1 MPRWV
6 WWVLRAPLAAV
17 RRRLVGALLV
27 SLASG
32 AAWAEP
38 LTLIEALQLAREHD
52 PKFQSA
58 RHELEAGLQAKA
70 IGRAGLLPKL
80 SITASE
86 ASVTGDRTLPS
97 LAGPKITED
106 LDYTSKQRALQLRQP
121 LYNAE
126 AIGRFKLGR
135 VQADYARAVFG
146 QAELDLVTR
155 LLEAYLNLALAHD
168 VLELTNAQVT
178 AYEEQASRARAFQA
192 RGEGTLTEASETQAR
207 ASLGRAE
214 ALDAADR
221 LTTARDA
228 LAALIGQLPSALPTL
243 PEKWQLPPLEPAEL
257 DAWLDLARE
266 RNPTILAQS
275 LSVEAARNNVSIARA
290 GFQPTV
296 DMVASINRSQS
307 DTTSNLNQK
316 INQNILGVQ
325 LNVPLYAGGGV
336 LAQAR
341 QAKASLAR
349 EQSLLEAQTDEVLLD
364 VRRNWLLSS
373 SAWSRLGAYESAVE
387 SARLMERGTQAS
399 IKAGMA
405 VTADALDATR
415 LLYISRRDLAKTRY
429 DYLMARIRL
438 LAGASVLAEQDIE
451 QASMLFE

>member
-1 MPRWV
+1 MSRSV
-6 WWVLRAPLAAV
+6 GLALRAPVASL
-17 RRRLVGALLV
+17 RRRLVWVLLA
-27 SLASG
+27 SLATG
-32 AAWAEP
+32 TACAEP

-52 PKFQSA
+52 PEFQSA
-58 RHELEAGLQAKA
+58 RHELEAGLQAEA
-70 IGRAGLLPKL
+70 IGRAGLLPKV

-86 ASVTGDRTLPS
+86 ASVTGDRTLPTS
-97 LAGPKITED
+97 TGQKVKED
-106 LDYTSKQRALQLRQP
+106 LDYTSEQRALQLRQP

-168 VLELTNAQVT
+168 VLELANAQVT
-178 AYEEQASRARAFQA
+178 AYEEQARRATAFQA
-192 RGEGTLTEASETQAR
+192 RGEGTLTEAGEAQAR
-207 ASLGRAE
+207 AALGRAE

-221 LTTARDA
+221 LTIARDA
-228 LAALIGQLPSALPTL
+228 LAALIGQLPWTLPTL

-266 RNPTILAQS
+266 RNPSIQAQR

-296 DMVASINRSQS
+296 DAVASVGRNKS
-307 DTTSNLNQK
+307 DTTATLNQE
-316 INQNILGVQ
+316 INQRLLGVQ
-325 LNVPLYAGGGV
+325 LTVPLYAGGGV
-336 LAQAR
+336 LARAR

-349 EQSLLEAQTDEVLLD
+349 EQSLLEAQINKVLLD
-364 VRRNWLLSS
+364 LRSNWLASS
-373 SAWSRLGAYESAVE
+373 NAWSRLGAYESAVE
-387 SARLMERGTQAS
+387 SARVMERGTQAG

-415 LLYISRRDLAKTRY
+415 LLYISRRDLAKARY
-429 DYLMARIRL
+429 DYLMARIKL

-451 QASMLFE
+451 QTSELFE

>member
-1 MPRWV
+1 M
-6 WWVLRAPLAAV
+6 
-17 RRRLVGALLV
+17 
-27 SLASG
+27 
-32 AAWAEP
+32 
-38 LTLIEALQLAREHD
+38 
-52 PKFQSA
+52 
-58 RHELEAGLQAKA
+58 
-70 IGRAGLLPKL
+70 
-80 SITASE
+80 
-86 ASVTGDRTLPS
+86 
-97 LAGPKITED
+97 
-106 LDYTSKQRALQLRQP
+106 
-121 LYNAE
+121 
-126 AIGRFKLGR
+126 
-135 VQADYARAVFG
+135 
-146 QAELDLVTR
+146 
-155 LLEAYLNLALAHD
+155 
-168 VLELTNAQVT
+168 
-178 AYEEQASRARAFQA
+178 
-192 RGEGTLTEASETQAR
+192 
-207 ASLGRAE
+207 
-214 ALDAADR
+214 
-221 LTTARDA
+221 
-228 LAALIGQLPSALPTL
+228 
-243 PEKWQLPPLEPAEL
+243 
-257 DAWLDLARE
+257 
-266 RNPTILAQS
+266 
-275 LSVEAARNNVSIARA
+275 EAARNNVSIARA

>member
-1 MPRWV
+1 MPRPAWLAL
-6 WWVLRAPLAAV
+6 WAPVAAL
-17 RRRLVGALLV
+17 RRRLVWVLLA
-27 SLASG
+27 SLAAG
-32 AAWAEP
+32 AAGAEP

-52 PKFQSA
+52 PTFQSA

-70 IGRAGLLPKL
+70 IGRAGLLPKV
-80 SITASE
+80 SITASQ
-86 ASVTGDRTLPS
+86 ASVTGDRTLPTMT
-97 LAGPKITED
+97 GQKVTQD

-135 VQADYARAVFG
+135 VQADYAQAVFA

-168 VLELTNAQVT
+168 VLELANAQVT
-178 AYEEQASRARAFQA
+178 AYEEQARRALAFQA
-192 RGEGTLTEASETQAR
+192 QGEGTLTEAGEAQAR
-207 ASLGRAE
+207 AALGRAE
-214 ALDAADR
+214 ALDAADK

-228 LAALIGQLPSALPTL
+228 LAVLIGQLPTALPIL

-257 DAWLDLARE
+257 DPWLDLARE
-266 RNPTILAQS
+266 RNPSIQAER

-296 DMVASINRSQS
+296 DMVASVSRSDS
-307 DTTSNLNQK
+307 DTTSTLDQK
-316 INQNILGVQ
+316 IDQKALGVQ
-325 LNVPLYAGGGV
+325 LNMPLYAGGGV
-336 LAQAR
+336 LARAR

-349 EQSLLEAQTDEVLLD
+349 EQSLLEAQINQVLLD
-364 VRRNWLLSS
+364 VRGNWLASS
-373 SAWSRLGAYESAVE
+373 SAWSRLGAYQSAVE
-387 SARLMERGTQAS
+387 SSQLMERGTQAG
-399 IKAGMA
+399 IRAGMA

-429 DYLMARIRL
+429 DYLMTRIKL
-438 LAGASVLAEQDIE
+438 LASAGVLAEQDIE
-451 QASMLFE
+451 QASKLFE